1 MLTTLEYAKH
11 VQLELYQINQRRY
24 PCENGCL
31 RCSGNHPTPYFDDF
45 LEYQNSTGCEP
56 ILCDENEYVS
66 DNQCVACPPGTYNAP
81 GDDASKIEYNN
92 LCRAS
97 NPSIWW
103 EAGGIVLCQIIT
115 IMLYIIVNH
124 IS

>member
-1 MLTTLEYAKH
+1 MVAYDIQGTKIH
-11 VQLELYQINQRRY
+11 
-24 PCENGCL
+24 
-31 RCSGNHPTPYFDDF
+31 PYFDDF

-56 ILCDENEYVS
+56 VLCDENEYVS

-97 NPSIWW
+97 NPSICTGGWW
-103 EAGGIVLCQIIT
+103 HSTMPDNNDNALHYSKPYLIET
-115 IMLYIIVNH
+115 VNH
-124 IS
+124 QGG